1 MYWIKEMQNA
11 IGFIEDNLLEELSI
25 EAIAGSAN
33 SSSANF
39 QKIFS
44 IVTGMT
50 VGDYIRA
57 RRLSLAAQ
65 ELAASDNKALDI
77 AVKYGY
83 ETAAGFTKAFT
94 RFHGVTPSDVMRQKS
109 VMSFFAPLTINIDIQ
124 GGLTMRR
131 KLIPNLPEIVYDGNN
146 AAFFTTLLEATL
158 QSMGEECD
166 KAKLTALSGEGNRF
180 CWTDGKWVF
189 GNELAE
195 SINETPFETQHR
207 VLSAIGWNAKY
218 ITVTRDKD
226 GKYMNTDRLQIRQD
240 FVNAIDSGFP
250 VIAQVN
256 MADNDMNVFFGYED
270 DGEKII
276 GYEYNKGFEP
286 GESLPTDFST
296 PITWDDWES
305 KIYGY
310 IILQSKIATASE
322 KNTALALF
330 RTISDHAR
338 KTSEIRGKKVG
349 FAAWESYLHHLEHD
363 DFANIALLETDAPTI
378 DGIAY
383 SAQHRF
389 FIYCDGLTQI
399 YARKSA
405 LPYYRSLTEK
415 FPDWKGALDI
425 AIAALD
431 ACADYGGFLWGAGFS
446 FDEAGF
452 EKFKSAEG
460 RKILADEGHKAM
472 QKDMEAVEQF
482 EKILESEG
490 ITTV

>member
-11 IGFIEDNLLEELSI
+11 IGFIEDNLLEEMSMDSI
-25 EAIAGSAN
+25 ASSAN

-57 RRLSLAAQ
+57 RRLSLAAH
-65 ELAASDNKALDI
+65 ELAASGSKALDV
-77 AVKYGY
+77 AVKYGF
-83 ETAAGFTKAFT
+83 ETAAGFSKAFT

-109 VMSFFAPLTINIDIQ
+109 SITYFAPFTINIDIR
-124 GGLTMRR
+124 GGDLRMRR

-189 GNELAE
+189 GNEVAE
-195 SINETPFETQHR
+195 SINETPFETQYR

-240 FVNAIDSGFP
+240 FVNAIDNGYP
-250 VIAQVN
+250 VIAQYD
-256 MADNDMNVFFGYED
+256 MGDNDMNVFFGYED

-296 PITWDDWES
+296 PITWDNWES
-305 KIYGY
+305 EIYGY
-310 IILQSKIATASE
+310 IILQGKKPATSE
-322 KNTALALF
+322 RTTALALF
-330 RTISDHAR
+330 NTISQHAR

-349 FAAWESYLHHLEHD
+349 IAAWESFLHMLEHD
-363 DFANIALLETDAPTI
+363 DFSGIAVMEEDAPTV

-389 FIYCDGLTQI
+389 FIYCDGLCQI
-399 YARKSA
+399 YARKAA
-405 LPYYRSLTEK
+405 LPYYISLAEK
-415 FPDWKGALDI
+415 FPEWRDALQT

-431 ACADYGGFLWGAGFS
+431 ACADYGGFLWSAGYS

-452 EKFKSAEG
+452 AKFKTAEG
-460 RKILADEGHKAM
+460 RKILADEGRKAM
-472 QKDMEAVEQF
+472 QKDIEAVEQF
-482 EKILESEG
+482 EKILSSEE
-490 ITTV
+490 TM